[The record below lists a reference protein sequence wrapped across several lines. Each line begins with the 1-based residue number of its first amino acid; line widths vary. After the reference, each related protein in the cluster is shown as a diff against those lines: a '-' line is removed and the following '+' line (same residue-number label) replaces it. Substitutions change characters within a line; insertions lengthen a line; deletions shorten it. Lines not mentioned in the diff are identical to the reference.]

1 MNFNVTTAVLHG
13 RMPPSQRC
21 NISKGNGETKGQQQL
36 KVRSTGRQKGEHPN
50 MMAGS
55 KVRFNEVA
63 VIESKVARNKKAESK
78 KTKNKNPTR
87 SRQNER
93 RTKTK

>member
-63 VIESKVARNKKAESK
+63 VIESKVARNKKADSK
-78 KTKNKNPTR
+78 KNKKKPTR
-87 SRQNER
+87 SGQNER